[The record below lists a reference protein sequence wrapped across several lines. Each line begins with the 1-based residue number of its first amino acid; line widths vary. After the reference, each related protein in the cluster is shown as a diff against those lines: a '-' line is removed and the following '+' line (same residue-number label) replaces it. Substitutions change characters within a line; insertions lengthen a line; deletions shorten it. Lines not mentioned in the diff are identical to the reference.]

1 MKDYDIFRERIS
13 RLRELLPLEEQLAQ
27 LAEEA
32 AELSFAA
39 LKYRRALS
47 CKNPTPLT
55 EEEALELLKEE
66 VSDVIQCIDVIGI
79 LDDETTTGEILTMQD
94 AKYDRWIDRIEKG
107 GPNEQA

>member
-1 MKDYDIFRERIS
+1 MKKFGDVKGKIH

-39 LKYRRALS
+39 LKYRRAMS

-55 EEEALELLKEE
+55 EDEALELLKEE

-79 LDDETTTGEILTMQD
+79 LDDTDQLVETLAMQN
-94 AKYDRWIDRIEKG
+94 AKYDRWIERIESG
-107 GPNEQA
+107 RCVR